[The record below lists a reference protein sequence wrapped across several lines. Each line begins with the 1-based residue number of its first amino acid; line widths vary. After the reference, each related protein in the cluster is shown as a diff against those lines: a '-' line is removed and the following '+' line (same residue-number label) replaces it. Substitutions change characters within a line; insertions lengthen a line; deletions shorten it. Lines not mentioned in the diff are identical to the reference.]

1 MATVPPPPIPQL
13 TGLPKPLQEYLQ
25 RFSAW
30 AVQEVDKRID
40 KNEAVPGVLILPT
53 DVKPPNAV
61 FRMSLDHTGTLSVTQ
76 IPLGKGKP

>member
-30 AVQEVDKRID
+30 AYHEVDRRID
-40 KNEAVPGVLILPT
+40 KEEAVPGVLILPT
-53 DVKPPNAV
+53 DVKPPRAV
-61 FRMSLDHTGTLSVTQ
+61 FRMSVDHTGTVTTTQ
-76 IPLGKGKP
+76 IPLGTGKP